1 MYLCIGKVMKE
12 VITLGEILV
21 EIMAKKTNQLFIE
34 AGEFLGPYP
43 SGAPAIFIN
52 QVAKMK
58 VPASIIGSVGDD
70 DFGKV
75 CLKRLIDNGV
85 NTSLIGVNCELPT
98 GTAFV
103 RYQSNGNRD
112 FIFNIRHSASAA
124 FELTDIA
131 KERLSTCAVLHVMGS
146 SIFSHDVIHM
156 MRAAIEIVKNNG
168 GKISFDP
175 NVRKELLGDS
185 ALFAFFKEVLAKTD
199 IFLPSGEELF
209 ALTNKQILEDAVE
222 SALEL
227 GVSEIVLKQGSDGC
241 AFYSHNDYFF
251 MPSFSVEEI
260 DATGAGDTF
269 GATYI
274 ACRELGYSPEKS
286 LGLAN
291 ASGAMAVSHWGPM
304 EGASSEEEL
313 NKFIDTFTES
323 LEEI

>member
-1 MYLCIGKVMKE
+1 MKE

-21 EIMAKKTNQLFIE
+21 EIMAKKTDQLFIE

-85 NTSLIGVNCELPT
+85 NTSLIGVDKWLPT

-103 RYQSNGNRD
+103 RYQSNGSRD
-112 FIFNIRHSASAA
+112 FIFNIRHSAAA
-124 FELTDIA
+124 DFELTDIA
-131 KERLSTCAVLHVMGS
+131 KERLSTCSVLHVMGS

-156 MRAAIEIVKNNG
+156 MRSAIEIVKNNG

-185 ALFAFFKEVLAKTD
+185 DLFAFFKEVLAKTD

-209 ALTNKQILEDAVE
+209 ALTNKHSLKDAVE

-251 MPSFSVEEI
+251 VPSFSVEEV

-274 ACRELGYSPEKS
+274 ACRELGYSPRKS
-286 LGLAN
+286 LELAN

-304 EGASSEEEL
+304 EGAASEEEL
-313 NKFIDTFTES
+313 NKFMNAFTES

>member
-1 MYLCIGKVMKE
+1 MKE
-12 VITLGEILV
+12 VITLGEVIV
-21 EIMAKKTNQLFIE
+21 EVMAKKTNQLFIE
-34 AGEFLGPYP
+34 SGEFLGPYP

-58 VPASIIGSVGDD
+58 VPASIIGCVGQD

-75 CLKRLIDNGV
+75 CLNRLIENGV
-85 NTSLIGVNCELPT
+85 NTSLIDVDNELPT

-103 RYQSNGNRD
+103 RYQSNGSRN
-112 FIFNIRHSASAA
+112 FIFNIRHSAAAA
-124 FELTDIA
+124 FYLTDVA

-146 SIFSHDVIHM
+146 SIFSHAVINM
-156 MRAAIEIVKNNG
+156 VREAIEIVRNNG
-168 GKISFDP
+168 GRISFDP
-175 NVRKELLGDS
+175 NVREELLSDS
-185 ALFAFFKEVLAKTD
+185 TLFEFFKEVLANTD
-199 IFLPSGEELF
+199 IFLPSGEELY
-209 ALTNKQILEDAVE
+209 ALTNKQTLEDAVE

-227 GVSEIVLKQGSDGC
+227 GVSEIVLKQGADGC

-274 ACRELGYSPEKS
+274 ACRELGYSPKKS

-291 ASGAMAVSHWGPM
+291 ASGATAVSHWGPM

-313 NKFIDTFTES
+313 NKFIDTFIES

>member
-1 MYLCIGKVMKE
+1 MKE

-21 EIMAKKTNQLFIE
+21 EIMAKKTDQLFIE

-52 QVAKMK
+52 QVAKMT
-58 VPASIIGSVGDD
+58 VPSAIIGSVGND

-75 CLKRLIDNGV
+75 CLKRLIESGV
-85 NTSLIGVNCELPT
+85 NTSLIDVNNELPT

-103 RYQSNGNRD
+103 RYQSNGRRD
-112 FIFNIRHSASAA
+112 FIFNIRHSAAAA
-124 FELTDIA
+124 FELTNIA
-131 KERLSTCAVLHVMGS
+131 KERLSNCAVLHVMGS
-146 SIFSHDVIHM
+146 SIFSHTVIHM
-156 MRAAIEIVKNNG
+156 MRAAIKIVKNNG

-175 NVRKELLGDS
+175 NVRKELLSDS
-185 ALFAFFKEVLAKTD
+185 ALFEFFKEVLANTD

-209 ALTNKQILEDAVE
+209 SLTNKQTVEDAIK
-222 SALEL
+222 STLEL
-227 GVSEIVLKQGSDGC
+227 GVSEIVLKKGANGC
-241 AFYSHNDYFF
+241 DFYSHNEHFF
-251 MPSFSVEEI
+251 MPSFSVKEI

-274 ACRELGYSPEKS
+274 ACRELGYSPRKS
-286 LGLAN
+286 LELAN

-304 EGASSEEEL
+304 EGAASEEEL
-313 NKFIDTFTES
+313 NKFMNAFTES